1 MTIKKSNLM
10 NGTSVMA
17 GGAWKRKTLVSLVVA
32 ILAMG
37 IVIPVLAAYLGPNRT
52 TESTKVVTYDYGVWA
67 RDNNK
72 LPYCLDKNG
81 NIADDCIVCEWE
93 RSPGTKCGDA
103 TYWYKLGTRSE
114 EVTTVI
120 NLPPATISNV
130 LQNCTLSNGWCNTSA
145 KLFLSGTEPLSG
157 YSITAIEGSL
167 NGLTF
172 ACAGATCSVP
182 LNEGNNSFNFWALSS
197 YGDSSTLGTF
207 TAKVDTVSPNISMS
221 VSGSIGANAWY
232 IGPAVVSATAADATS
247 GINTVLIS
255 DNGGPGK
262 PSPVTLNN
270 GVHNLIITA
279 TDKAGNSKSISQT
292 VKVDTS
298 GPIITPSILGT
309 SGTNG
314 WYRSAVDFS
323 ATSADALAGVQG
335 SVEIS
340 LDNGASWTTPP
351 INFMDGIHPLI
362 LRAYD
367 NAGNLSTSALTL
379 KVDSASP
386 TFDISTLGTVGNVP
400 WYLSAATT
408 SITPDDT
415 LSGVD
420 RVEYNQNGAGWQTG
434 RSVISSDGVNTIA
447 MRVYDVAGNIAS
459 GSVVVRVDT
468 APPLITPSISGTSG
482 SNGWLVSPGMVSATV
497 DDATSGVDGEV
508 LVLLDGGSTWQN
520 IPVSLN
526 DGEYK
531 LTFRAFDIGGN
542 EGMALMSA
550 SIDTTAPTLNFVY
563 SGTPGTKGWYVSA
576 VKVST
581 TASDSLSGLGVAEL
595 RVDGSVWSSLPQT
608 LSDGIYNLDACAED
622 MAGNTKKISDTL
634 RIDTKLPSSNYTSHT
649 DNNLVSGTVHLAG
662 LASDSNGLQ
671 SVEISLD
678 GGATWQATTLSS
690 DGWSYDWDTAT
701 IPNGIYTVQIRATDV
716 AGNQENPMPLT
727 LVVNNLPPH
736 VKITDFWWIWQSGK
750 FKISPN
756 TFAIGEL
763 TVTITDP
770 QGRWPSVVFTYNPN
784 TTSADVRWDRRFSDG
799 TIAPSGNYP
808 VSVLACDI
816 YGNCASDR
824 GVIKIPFIAPIPPTA
839 TPSLVPSPTPI
850 STMTAVPSP
859 TPHIQTVVPQTPF
872 VDHIEPVREQPSVVE
887 RKAHVLP
894 ILAVASLI
902 ALMWA
907 VASAALSDKRPVAIN
922 AITKT
927 IQQKQN
933 I

>member
-1 MTIKKSNLM
+1 MTIKKSNLL
-10 NGTSVMA
+10 NGTSA
-17 GGAWKRKTLVSLVVA
+17 RERKILVSLVVA
-32 ILAMG
+32 ILALG
-37 IVIPVLAAYLGPNRT
+37 IFTPVLAAYLGPNRT
-52 TESTKVVTYDYGVWA
+52 TENTKVVTYDYGVWA

-93 RSPGTKCGDA
+93 RNPGTKCGDA

-120 NLPPATISNV
+120 NLPPATISSV
-130 LQNCTLSNGWCNTSA
+130 LQNCTLNNGWCNTSA

-167 NGLTF
+167 NGPTF
-172 ACAGATCSVP
+172 ACPGSTCSVP
-182 LNEGNNSFNFWALSS
+182 LNEGNNSFTFWALSS
-197 YGDSSTLGTF
+197 YGDSSSQGAF
-207 TAKVDTVSPNISMS
+207 TAKVDTVSPNVAMG
-221 VSGSIGANAWY
+221 VSGSMGANGWY
-232 IGPAVVSATAADATS
+232 IGPAVVSATATDTTS
-247 GINTVLIS
+247 GVNTLLIS

-270 GVHNLIITA
+270 GIHAITITA
-279 TDKAGNSKSISQT
+279 TDQAGNSKSISQT
-292 VKVDTS
+292 VKVDTN
-298 GPIITPSILGT
+298 GPVITPSALGT
-309 SGTNG
+309 SGVNG
-314 WYRSAVDFS
+314 WYRSAVDLS

-335 SVEIS
+335 NVEIS
-340 LDNGASWTTPP
+340 LDNGASWADLP
-351 INFMDGIHPLI
+351 IHFTDGIHPLI
-362 LRAYD
+362 LRAHD
-367 NAGNLSTSALTL
+367 NAGNLSTSSLTL
-379 KVDSASP
+379 KVDSTSP
-386 TFDISTLGTVGNVP
+386 TFDTSTLGTTGNAP
-400 WYLSAATT
+400 WYLSPATT

-420 RVEYNQNGAGWQTG
+420 RVEFNQNGAGWQTG
-434 RSVISSDGVNTIA
+434 TSVISSDGINTIA
-447 MRVYDVAGNIAS
+447 MRVYDVAGNIVS
-459 GSVVVRVDT
+459 GSMVVRVDT
-468 APPLITPSISGTSG
+468 ASPLITPSISGTSG

-497 DDATSGVDGEV
+497 DEATSGVDGEV
-508 LVLLDGGSTWQN
+508 LVSFDGGSTWRN
-520 IPVSLN
+520 IPISLN

-531 LTFRAFDIGGN
+531 MTFRAFDIGGN

-550 SIDTTAPTLNFVY
+550 SIDTTAPMLNFAY
-563 SGTPGTKGWYVSA
+563 SGAPGANGWYVSV

-581 TASDSLSGLGVAEL
+581 TASDSLSGLHVAEL
-595 RVDGSVWSSLPQT
+595 RVDGGAWSSLPQT
-608 LSDGIYNLDACAED
+608 LSDGVYRLDAHAED
-622 MAGNTKKISDTL
+622 MAGNTKSIASVL
-634 RIDTKLPSSNYTSHT
+634 RIDTNLPSVNFTSHT
-649 DNNLVSGTVHLAG
+649 DNSLVSGLTQLTG
-662 LASDSNGLQ
+662 TASDSNGLQ

-678 GGATWQATTLSS
+678 GGATWQATVLSS
-690 DGWSYDWDTAT
+690 EGWSYDWDTAT

-716 AGNQENPMPLT
+716 AGNQENPTPLT

-784 TTSADVRWDRRFSDG
+784 TTSSDVRWDRRFSDG

-824 GVIKIPFIAPIPPTA
+824 GVIKIPFIAPIPPAA
-839 TPSLVPSPTPI
+839 TPSLVPSSTPI

-859 TPHIQTVVPQTPF
+859 TSQIQTVVPQTPL

-907 VASAALSDKRPVAIN
+907 LSAAALADPRPKAIL
-922 AITKT
+922 AIAKT
-927 IQQKQN
+927 ISQRIK